1 MAEIKSR
8 YPRELSDTDYD
19 EWFTRWVAW
28 FLAFPNTPE
37 FANWLRSGLYAL
49 DAAFHDALVAVGL
62 AKIAQDNATELWNES
77 VKNLRDLLVKLR
89 ISLPTLTP
97 GDDSVLDTLNLR
109 GEVPPRDADDLVHYA
124 ELVDEAWQPLSG
136 DPAYAPF
143 ADRLNLI
150 APSLTDI
157 NDKRVVM
164 GQAILAYS
172 TACDVKTAA
181 REECN
186 TRERAVFNFFR
197 GEDKPP
203 EFWTSSPYGLPGG
216 GEGGGEEPGPESW
229 EDEVANLVVV
239 EGVGHAASIRGDV
252 HPDADGVAIFLAEG
266 PMGDGTVPV
275 RPVDPIEP
283 KVPSL
288 PFDMPVAFNVRVWL
302 WVCHVKD
309 GAWGAIT
316 GPVWIEVIK

>member
-1 MAEIKSR
+1 MADIKSR
-8 YPRELSDTDYD
+8 TPYRLSDKDYD

-97 GDDSVLDTLNLR
+97 GDDSVLDKLNLR

-203 EFWTSSPYGLPGG
+203 EFWTSSHYGLPGG
-216 GEGGGEEPGPESW
+216 GEEPSVVYPVFPEPPDIFTAEDKGGGMTEVVYGYVDGSTHGLLERRKAGSAEP
-229 EDEVANLVVV
+229 
-239 EGVGHAASIRGDV
+239 
-252 HPDADGVAIFLAEG
+252 
-266 PMGDGTVPV
+266 
-275 RPVDPIEP
+275 
-283 KVPSL
+283 
-288 PFDMPVAFNVRVWL
+288 
-302 WVCHVKD
+302 
-309 GAWGAIT
+309 
-316 GPVWIEVIK
+316 WIEVSDHLPMDKDNMLPYRELHVPPGEWEYRFTPMNGDEHGASVSATVVVGE

>member
-1 MAEIKSR
+1 MADIKSR

-28 FLAFPNTPE
+28 FLAFPNTVE
-37 FANWLRSGLYAL
+37 FANWLRAGVYAL

-62 AKIAQDNATELWNES
+62 AKIAQDNATKMWTES

-203 EFWTSSPYGLPGG
+203 EFWTSSHYGLPGG
-216 GEGGGEEPGPESW
+216 TSDPEDPPAPEKWDDPLTGLTAEEGPPG
-229 EDEVANLVVV
+229 VANIS
-239 EGVGHAASIRGDV
+239 ANV
-252 HPDADGVAIFLAEG
+252 HEDADGIRIYVAEG
-266 PMGDGTVPV
+266 PQGVSAHPIKPSVPV
-275 RPVDPIEP
+275 EPQVPQPYFLPI
-283 KVPSL
+283 S
-288 PFDMPVAFNVRVWL
+288 AGVRSWI
-302 WVCHVKD
+302 WVCAVKD
-309 GAWGAIT
+309 GVEGPIA
-316 GPVWIEVIK
+316 GPVWVEPTL